1 MKETLKI
8 EELLQRLDNSLQ
20 QLSTAQ
26 QAAKQTF
33 FSERFYTDKELSDRI
48 KISRRT
54 LQEWRNSGIIDF
66 IHIGGKIIYK
76 ESDILKALDSHYIK
90 SFLE

>member
-1 MKETLKI
+1 MKEPLKI

-20 QLSTAQ
+20 QLNTVS
-26 QAAKQTF
+26 QTSKRIF
-33 FSERFYTDKELSDRI
+33 IGERFYTDKELSDRI

-54 LQEWRNSGIIDF
+54 LQEWRNSGVIDF

-76 ESDILKALDSHYIK
+76 ESDILKILDSHYIK
-90 SFLE
+90 SFLG